1 METESVE
8 TTPAEAPE
16 PAVEIRNDRDAI
28 KAVETLLGAP
38 STAEPEK
45 AQDDSE
51 PAEMPGDLTS
61 LAEKLKATPDKLY
74 ALKVPMADGESRTL
88 GELKDGFR
96 TADQLRVERDEV
108 QIERTS
114 LETERRQAFEEL
126 QAVARQIPN
135 LSREAI
141 EAVRE
146 QHSRRMQSELSLLL
160 EAVPELKDP
169 VRWAAER
176 PVVEEWAKGF
186 GFTPAELNE
195 ITDHKV
201 LRALRYAALRDRD
214 LKAERVKPPAKV
226 AQAPRPARGPSPA
239 MEHGRLK
246 AAVTTRRMQPVNAVE
261 QLLRGQ

>member
-1 METESVE
+1 MQTESVE
-8 TTPAEAPE
+8 TVPAEAPE
-16 PAVEIRNDRDAI
+16 PSVEIRNDQDAI
-28 KAVETLLGAP
+28 KAVEALLGAP
-38 STAEPEK
+38 SAAEPEK
-45 AQDDSE
+45 AQDDPE

-88 GELKDGFR
+88 GELKDGYR
-96 TADQLRVERDEV
+96 TADQLRVERDAFHV
-108 QIERTS
+108 ERTA

-126 QAVARQIPN
+126 QAVARTIPN
-135 LSREAI
+135 LSSEAI
-141 EAVRE
+141 QAVRE
-146 QHSRRMQSELSLLL
+146 QHQRKVQSELSLLL

-176 PVVEEWAKGF
+176 PVVEDWAKGF

-201 LRALRYAALRDRD
+201 LRVLRYSALRDRD

-226 AQAPRPARGPSPA
+226 AQAPKPAKAASPA

-261 QLLRGQ
+261 QLLRGR